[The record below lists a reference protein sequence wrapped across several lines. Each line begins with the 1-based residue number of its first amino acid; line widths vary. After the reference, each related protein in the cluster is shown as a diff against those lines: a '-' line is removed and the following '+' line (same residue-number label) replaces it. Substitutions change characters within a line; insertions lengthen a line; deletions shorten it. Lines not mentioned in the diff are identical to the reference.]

1 MQGQGDVQKDGN
13 GASKKIHGW
22 TGMIASQKAI
32 LELFCGAGGLARGME
47 NVGFEHLA
55 LVEWNNDACR
65 TLNVNFDEDI
75 VFNSDVREF
84 DFSQYSG
91 VDVISGGPPCQPF
104 SIGGKHQSDNDERDM
119 FPVATNAISEILP
132 KAFVFENV
140 KGLLRSSFSQ
150 YFQYIILQLTYP
162 QFALDQK
169 VDWKKNLKKLE
180 RLHTSGT
187 YSGAKYNVIYRL
199 LNAADYGVPQTRERV
214 FIVGVRDD
222 IGFEWSFPE
231 KTHSLDTLLWSQ
243 YVTGEYGK
251 RHKMPPPS
259 TDVFDNR
266 IQNRIKKVRDMFGL
280 FPPADKPWRTV
291 RDCLRDVPDPTPTPT
306 RRGEHELRVGARIY
320 PGHNGSLI
328 DLPSKTLKAGDH
340 GVPGGENMIR
350 FLDGTV
356 RYFTT
361 YEAKLIQTFPK
372 SYHITG
378 SWTEAMRQIGNAV
391 PVRLAQTIGKGLI
404 EKLQSAKSTRKMSKF
419 GR

>member
-1 MQGQGDVQKDGN
+1 MGSGEIRMGCYPPWSGLGREMQGQGDVQKDGN

-22 TGMIASQKAI
+22 TGMIASQKTI

-47 NVGFEHLA
+47 NVGFEHRA

-169 VDWKKNLKKLE
+169 VDWKKN
-180 RLHTSGT
+180 
-187 YSGAKYNVIYRL
+187 
-199 LNAADYGVPQTRERV
+199 
-214 FIVGVRDD
+214 
-222 IGFEWSFPE
+222 
-231 KTHSLDTLLWSQ
+231 
-243 YVTGEYGK
+243 
-251 RHKMPPPS
+251 
-259 TDVFDNR
+259 
-266 IQNRIKKVRDMFGL
+266 
-280 FPPADKPWRTV
+280 
-291 RDCLRDVPDPTPTPT
+291 
-306 RRGEHELRVGARIY
+306 
-320 PGHNGSLI
+320 
-328 DLPSKTLKAGDH
+328 
-340 GVPGGENMIR
+340 
-350 FLDGTV
+350 
-356 RYFTT
+356 
-361 YEAKLIQTFPK
+361 
-372 SYHITG
+372 
-378 SWTEAMRQIGNAV
+378 
-391 PVRLAQTIGKGLI
+391 
-404 EKLQSAKSTRKMSKF
+404 
-419 GR
+419 

>member
-1 MQGQGDVQKDGN
+1 
-13 GASKKIHGW
+13 
-22 TGMIASQKAI
+22 MIASQKTI

-47 NVGFEHLA
+47 NVGFEHRA

-162 QFALDQK
+162 QFTLDQK

-180 RLHTSGT
+180 RLHTSET

-243 YVTGEYGK
+243 YVTGEYWK
-251 RHKMPPPS
+251 RHKMSPPS
-259 TDVFDNR
+259 TDVFD
-266 IQNRIKKVRDMFGL
+266 L
-280 FPPADKPWRTV
+280 
-291 RDCLRDVPDPTPTPT
+291 
-306 RRGEHELRVGARIY
+306 
-320 PGHNGSLI
+320 SLI
-328 DLPSKTLKAGDH
+328 
-340 GVPGGENMIR
+340 
-350 FLDGTV
+350 
-356 RYFTT
+356 
-361 YEAKLIQTFPK
+361 
-372 SYHITG
+372 HI
-378 SWTEAMRQIGNAV
+378 
-391 PVRLAQTIGKGLI
+391 
-404 EKLQSAKSTRKMSKF
+404 
-419 GR
+419 